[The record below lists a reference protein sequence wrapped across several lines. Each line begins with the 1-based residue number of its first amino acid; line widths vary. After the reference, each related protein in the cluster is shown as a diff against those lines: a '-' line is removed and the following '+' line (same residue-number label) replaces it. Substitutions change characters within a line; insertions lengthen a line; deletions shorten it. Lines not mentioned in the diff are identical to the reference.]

1 MWLGK
6 YTVII
11 NQTNSLYRQ
20 QWLLQVDYDG
30 TFILPGINPICA
42 NVTFVKQSIF
52 ALACVY
58 TLFT

>member
-1 MWLGK
+1 M
-6 YTVII
+6 II

-20 QWLLQVDYDG
+20 QRLLQVDYDG